1 MQRAVEA
8 RKVGVLSG
16 MKFSSLVKRISG
28 EGSDAWVTHYA
39 ARVAEDRGEDV
50 VVLSVGDPDLDTA
63 PEIVD
68 RAVDRLRAGDTHY
81 TPAGGRESL
90 RAAIAALHRRRTGQ
104 VVGADQVAVLAG
116 GQNGLFATM
125 MCLAGPGDEV
135 IALDPMYTT
144 YPATIEAGGA
154 RLVRVVLSG
163 DREFRFDAEA
173 FRAALTERT
182 RIVVLTTPNNPTGVI
197 LSEADLAVVAEEAT
211 RRDLVIVSDE
221 VYSGIA
227 PGGRVPGLAAA
238 LPERVVSIG
247 SLSKTH
253 AMTGWRVGWLVGP
266 RECVTAVEALTMCM
280 LFGLPGFLQEAA
292 VTAIGMSERC
302 EATVRDYLAERE
314 KLMLAGLAGAPGTSV
329 RRPDAGMFVLLDVR
343 GTGLGSGEFM
353 NRLYA
358 TERVS
363 VVDGAAFGRATDGF
377 VRLSFATRP
386 DLITEGCRRIRRF
399 CAALAS

>member
-1 MQRAVEA
+1 
-8 RKVGVLSG
+8 
-16 MKFSSLVKRISG
+16 MKFSALVKRISG
-28 EGSDAWVTHYA
+28 EGADAWVTHYA
-39 ARVAEDRGEDV
+39 AHAAEARGEDV

-63 PEIVD
+63 PEIVE
-68 RAVDRLRAGDTHY
+68 RAAAQLRAGDTHY
-81 TPAGGRESL
+81 TPAGGREGL
-90 RAAIAALHRRRTGQ
+90 RKAIAAVHQRRTGQ
-104 VVGADQVAVLAG
+104 VVGADQVAVLSG
-116 GQNGLFATM
+116 GQNALFAAM

-135 IALDPMYTT
+135 IAFDPMYTT

-163 DREFRFDAEA
+163 DAEFRFDAGA
-173 FRAALTERT
+173 FRAALTERS
-182 RIVVLTTPNNPTGVI
+182 RIVLLTTPNNPTGVTMT
-197 LSEADLAVVAEEAT
+197 EQDLEVVAEEAR
-211 RRDLVIVSDE
+211 RRDLVIVADE

-238 LPERVVSIG
+238 MPERVVSIG

-266 RECVTAVEALTMCM
+266 RECVSAVEALTMCM
-280 LFGLPGFLQEAA
+280 LFGLPGFIQEAA
-292 VTAIGMSERC
+292 VTALGLSERC
-302 EATVRDYLAERE
+302 EATVRAYLAERTD
-314 KLMLAGLAGAPGTSV
+314 LMLEGLAGARGTRV

-343 GTGLGSGEFM
+343 GTGLSSGEFM

-358 TERVS
+358 TEGVS

-386 DLITEGCRRIRRF
+386 DLIAEGCRRVQRF
-399 CAALAS
+399 CAGLRP

>member
-1 MQRAVEA
+1 MQSAIGQ
-8 RKVGVLSG
+8 RKVGVASR
-16 MKFSSLVKRISG
+16 MKFSALVKRISG
-28 EGSDAWVTHYA
+28 EGADAWVTHYA
-39 ARVAEDRGEDV
+39 ARAAEDRGEDV

-68 RAVDRLRAGDTHY
+68 RAIAGLRSGDTHY
-81 TPAGGRESL
+81 TPAGGREGL
-90 RAAIAALHRRRTGQ
+90 RHAIAAVHQRRTGQ
-104 VVGADQVAVLAG
+104 VVGADQVAVLSG
-116 GQNGLFATM
+116 GQNALFAAM

-135 IALDPMYTT
+135 VAFDPMYTT

-154 RLVRVVLSG
+154 RLVRVVLAGESA
-163 DREFRFDAEA
+163 FRFDADA
-173 FRAALTERT
+173 FRAALSERT
-182 RIVVLTTPNNPTGVI
+182 RIVLLTTPNNPTGTI
-197 LSEADLAVVAEEAT
+197 MSESDLAVVAEEAR
-211 RRDLVIVSDE
+211 RRDLVIVADE
-221 VYSGIA
+221 VYAGIA
-227 PGGRVPGLAAA
+227 PDGRVPGLAAA

-266 RECVTAVEALTMCM
+266 RECVSAVEALTMCM
-280 LFGLPGFLQEAA
+280 LFGLPGFIQEAA
-292 VTAIGMSERC
+292 VTALELSERC
-302 EATVRDYLAERE
+302 EATARAYLAERAD
-314 KLMLAGLAGAPGTSV
+314 LMLAGLAGAPGTRV

-386 DLITEGCRRIRRF
+386 DLIAEGCRRVQRF
-399 CAALAS
+399 CAGLAR